1 LGAWVFNQEIEVWS
15 WVSMLIEAAGDDN
28 LCNGPTGN
36 TGMGRVCRIL
46 VKAGFSTSSNE
57 LLMTA

>member
-1 LGAWVFNQEIEVWS
+1 
-15 WVSMLIEAAGDDN
+15 MLIEAAGDDN